1 VEAYLTRAL
10 DGVGA
15 NSDLA
20 TLNVFASR
28 MLDAIAVL
36 SSEDG
41 SRYAQGIKEVLGRM
55 DEALDRPR
63 VLQGAVENVL
73 IHIRAC
79 KFNSSIHV
87 E

>member
-1 VEAYLTRAL
+1 METYLTRAL

-15 NSDLA
+15 GSDLA
-20 TLNVFASR
+20 MLNAFASR

-41 SRYAQGIKEVLGRM
+41 SRYAQGMKEVLGRM
-55 DEALDRPR
+55 DEASVRPR
-63 VLQGAVENVL
+63 VLQGAAENVL

-79 KFNSSIHV
+79 KF
-87 E
+87 